1 MRFMYNIK
9 EEVTAFMKNM
19 GKYIREARE
28 KAGLTIEELA
38 QKADVS
44 PNYIS
49 IIELAKKVPRIDVVV
64 KILNALEISANDVL
78 LDDLVCVKQKM
89 VDEFPEKY
97 YELSIDNRKIIKAMV
112 EAGID
117 KALELQKNNEEE

>member
-1 MRFMYNIK
+1 
-9 EEVTAFMKNM
+9 MKNM